1 MSTKSST
8 NELYVPCVRGSH
20 ALGELVLVEESEK
33 DGVETKEARPVGV
46 AGGTPVAAS
55 TPVARSTPVAVS
67 TPVAS
72 STPVAPLAGSSPRC
86 GKKRRRVNSRWG
98 KRSPEDA
105 HRPSLTLRTQPEL
118 DDVDGLVFA
127 SFDSKVNNCYD

>member
-1 MSTKSST
+1 MSTKSSS
-8 NELYVPCVRGSH
+8 NDLYVPCVRGSH

-33 DGVETKEARPVGV
+33 DAVETKEARPVGV
-46 AGGTPVAAS
+46 AGGTPVA
-55 TPVARSTPVAVS
+55 TS

-72 STPVAPLAGSSPRC
+72 STPEASLAGSSPRC

-98 KRSPEDA
+98 KSSPVEA
-105 HRPSLTLRTQPEL
+105 RRPSLTLGAQPEL

-127 SFDSKVNNCYD
+127 SFDSKVKNCYA

>member
-1 MSTKSST
+1 MSTKSSS
-8 NELYVPCVRGSH
+8 NDLYVPCVRGSH

-55 TPVARSTPVAVS
+55 TPVATS

-72 STPVAPLAGSSPRC
+72 STPEASLAGSSPRC

-98 KRSPEDA
+98 KSSPEEA
-105 HRPSLTLRTQPEL
+105 RRPSLTLGAQPEL

-127 SFDSKVNNCYD
+127 SFDSKVKNCYD

>member
-1 MSTKSST
+1 MSTKSSS
-8 NELYVPCVRGSH
+8 NDLYVPCVRGSH

-33 DGVETKEARPVGV
+33 DVVETKEARPVGV

-55 TPVARSTPVAVS
+55 TPIAAS

-72 STPVAPLAGSSPRC
+72 STPEASLAGSSPRC
-86 GKKRRRVNSRWG
+86 GKKRRRVNSRRG
-98 KRSPEDA
+98 KDSPEEA
-105 HRPSLTLRTQPEL
+105 RRPSLTLGAQPEL